1 MAQPYGMNDGQLLS
15 IINATHEAVVRMNQV
30 NAGVQGQADTYTHT
44 NNSDS
49 GRTMQQRLTVWN
61 TEFHRI
67 VADLDR
73 LNTKVT
79 NVRASN
85 NETSS
90 NASGAAQH
98 HHNH

>member
-1 MAQPYGMNDGQLLS
+1 MALPYGMDDGQLLS
-15 IINATHEAVVRMNQV
+15 IIHATHEAIVRMNQV
-30 NAGVQGQADTYTHT
+30 NSGVQGQADTYTHT

-61 TEFHRI
+61 GEFNRL

-79 NVRASN
+79 NVRANN
-85 NETSS
+85 NETSGA
-90 NASGAAQH
+90 ASGASR
-98 HHNH
+98 HHN